1 MVFRAL
7 PYLAALTFIA
17 FIWSAVDSSQNIF
30 RDLGIY
36 NFIWIATLLVA
47 LAAPLVV
54 DRLAMSTLALA
65 IASWGAGTLLAST
78 AEFSSYLQG
87 LDGLSQFSYLLFY
100 PLLILT
106 IPRISA
112 QGKKLRPLEILDS
125 LIFSLGFTSLI
136 STIILLTLF
145 KEFSI
150 NRPEDYL
157 IIFYPVGDCSLLLF
171 ALLHLMNSHRNR
183 RILLFVAAITIFAL
197 TDFYYLW
204 LSLSDQYQLGGAYEY
219 GWLAALIIMVFA
231 LYLQPQSH
239 ESSRMIPSSITA
251 LSIFLSPILLA
262 LSALRPELI
271 PTYILIPSIAN
282 LLLAFIRMST
292 ALRASRDLTSEKRL
306 ARTDELTGLANRR
319 AMIAQLDTFSPFE
332 GALLLLDLDGFKPI
346 NDLYGHPVGDR
357 LLRAVADRFTRTI
370 PDGALLARLGGDEF
384 GAIIYGD
391 RDSTIEAAFALRA
404 ALSYPFHLDGK
415 AISVGVSIGHVYNDG
430 EGSLLQRADLAMYR
444 AKHLDTGVSHS

>member
-17 FIWSAVDSSQNIF
+17 FIWSAVDSDQNTL

-36 NFIWIATLLVA
+36 NFIWIALLLAA
-47 LAAPLVV
+47 LAAPLSA
-54 DRLAMSTLALA
+54 DRIAVSTLALA

-78 AEFSSYLQG
+78 AQYSSYLQG
-87 LDGLSQFSYLLFY
+87 FDGLSQISYLLFY
-100 PLLILT
+100 PLVILT
-106 IPRISA
+106 IPRINA
-112 QGKKLRPLEILDS
+112 RAKRLRPLEILDS

-136 STIILLTLF
+136 STVALLTIF

-150 NRPEDYL
+150 DRSEDYL
-157 IIFYPVGDCSLLLF
+157 LIFYPVGDCLLILF

-183 RILLFVAAITIFAL
+183 GILLFIAAITLFAL

-204 LSLSDQYQLGGAYEY
+204 LSLNDQYQLGGAYEY
-219 GWLAALIIMVFA
+219 GWLIALILMVSA
-231 LYLQPQSH
+231 LYLPGQLQDSN
-239 ESSRMIPSSITA
+239 RAIPSTVTA
-251 LSIFLSPILLA
+251 LAIFLSPILCA
-262 LSALRPELI
+262 ISALRPELI
-271 PTYILIPSIAN
+271 PRYILIPSIAN
-282 LLLAFIRMST
+282 ILLAFIRMST
-292 ALRASRDLTSEKRL
+292 ALRASKDLTSEKQL

-319 AMIAQLDTFSPFE
+319 AMVATLDTFSPFE

-346 NDLYGHPVGDR
+346 NDLYGHQVGDR

-404 ALSYPFHLDGK
+404 ALSYPFHLDGQ
-415 AISVGVSIGHVYNDG
+415 AISVGVSIGHVFNDG
-430 EGSLLQRADLAMYR
+430 AGSLLQRADIAMYR